1 MEILELDSTGDGRKN
16 RLADGN
22 TSWKTCIAYAFLV
35 GIFVLEFVRTADQTL
50 KDRAF
55 SVALDALNHSLA
67 LFKNRTYVG

>member
-1 MEILELDSTGDGRKN
+1 MEVFEIDSTVDGKKIREG
-16 RLADGN
+16 AN
-22 TSWKTCIAYAFLV
+22 TSWKTCVAYAFLV